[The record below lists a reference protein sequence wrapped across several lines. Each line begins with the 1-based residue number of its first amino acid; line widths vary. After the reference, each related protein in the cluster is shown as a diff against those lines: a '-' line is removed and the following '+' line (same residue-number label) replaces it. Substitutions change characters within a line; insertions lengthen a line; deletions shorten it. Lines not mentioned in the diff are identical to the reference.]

1 MNSLYVQCMYMYIGV
16 CMCVDTVHMSVLH
29 GVHTYIGVLCVCM
42 CVDTVHMSVLH
53 GVRTYIG
60 VLCVCCVSP

>member
-29 GVHTYIGVLCVCM
+29 GV
-42 CVDTVHMSVLH
+42 
-53 GVRTYIG
+53 RTYIG